1 MNWREPDSLC
11 WRAEMA
17 FAKLKAHLRS
27 AGARTYD
34 ALWCAVGH
42 LLTVRAARM
51 LKLPQTRRYACD

>member
-1 MNWREPDSLC
+1 
-11 WRAEMA
+11 MA

-51 LKLPQTRRYACD
+51 LKLPQTRWYACD